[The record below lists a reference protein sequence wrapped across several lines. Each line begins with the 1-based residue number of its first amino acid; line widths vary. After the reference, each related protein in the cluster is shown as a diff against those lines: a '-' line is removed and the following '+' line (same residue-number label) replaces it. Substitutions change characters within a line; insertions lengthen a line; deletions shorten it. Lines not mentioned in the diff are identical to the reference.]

1 MTRLDFG
8 KTVGA
13 AVAVSMALTWTGTA
27 QDARSVI
34 SDASKAMGADTLKT
48 LQYSGPGSEY
58 SFGQSFTPGG
68 PWPVWKNKSYMR
80 TIDFEMPALRIDR
93 MLDLDPNRRGGGL
106 PPAATQTIII
116 GPATAPAQ
124 QIPVSLSPY
133 GFLKAAAAN
142 NAAVTSKNIGG
153 KAYRVLTFKGS
164 NKAPVNGYVDDKN
177 MVARVETW
185 IDNPVMGDTL
195 IDAAYSEYKDFG
207 GVKVPTKIVERQ
219 GGFPTLELSVAD
231 VKVNAPANIQAPQG
245 RGGAPGAPGG
255 APAPPSTSSRKLAEG
270 VHLILPAYAAIAV
283 DFKDYIVV
291 IEGGNSEARAAAI
304 IGEAKRLIP
313 NKPIKYVINTHPHFD
328 HSIGLRAF
336 VAEGA
341 TILTHNVN
349 KAYLQKVLAQ
359 PRNLSPDAQAQ
370 PMKKVS
376 VEGVGDKQIL
386 TDGNHVIELH
396 RVVTPWHHDAEL
408 LVWLPKEKVLL
419 EADGFIPT
427 AQPDAA
433 VPNPLSPTN
442 LVANINRLK
451 LDVETI
457 VTVHYPADLRVV
469 TMAELTKRAAMQP
482 AVAATR

>member
-1 MTRLDFG
+1 MLKKGLTA
-8 KTVGA
+8 GA
-13 AVAVSMALTWTGTA
+13 LVMALPWTGTA

-34 SDASKAMGADTLKT
+34 SDASKAMGADTVKT

-68 PWPVWKNKSYMR
+68 AWPVWKNKSYMR

-93 MLDLDPNRRGGGL
+93 VADPDPNRRGGGL

-116 GPATAPAQ
+116 GPNTAAAQ

-142 NAAVTSKNIGG
+142 NAAVTSKSIGG
-153 KAYRVLTFKGS
+153 KAYRVLTFTGS
-164 NKAPVNGYVDDKN
+164 NRAPVNGYVDDKN
-177 MVARVETW
+177 MIARVESW

-219 GGFPTLELSVAD
+219 GGFPTLDLNVAD
-231 VKVNAPANIQAPQG
+231 VKVNAPAEIQPPPG
-245 RGGAPGAPGG
+245 RGGAPAAAGG
-255 APAPPSTSSRKLAEG
+255 APAPPTTTSRKLGEG
-270 VHLILPAYAAIAV
+270 VYLILPAYASVAV

-313 NKPIKYVINTHPHFD
+313 NKPIRYVVNTHPHFD
-328 HSIGLRAF
+328 HSSGLRTW

-341 TILTHNVN
+341 TIITHQVN

-359 PRNLSPDAQAQ
+359 PRTFNPATQSQ

-376 VEGVGDKQIL
+376 VEGAGDKKVL
-386 TDGNHVIELH
+386 TDGTHVIELH
-396 RVVTPWHHDAEL
+396 RVATPWHHEAEL
-408 LVWLPKEKVLL
+408 IAYLPKEKVLL
-419 EADGFIPT
+419 EADGFLPT
-427 AQPDAA
+427 AQADAQ
-433 VPNPLSPTN
+433 VPNSLNPNN

-457 VTVHYPADLRVV
+457 VAVHYPADLRVV

-482 AVAATR
+482 APAATR